1 MTGDSQDKVISFLG
15 DPATHRGTPPDHVE
29 THGAH
34 VFLAGD
40 TALKVKK
47 AVHFDYLDYT
57 ALATREKMLRREL
70 ELNRPAAPQIY
81 RDVVPVTRDG
91 DGLALDGDGETVE
104 WVLRMHRFPKE
115 DELSEVAARGA
126 LTDELADRLGHEIAA
141 YHDTAPR
148 RDGTGADRMA
158 AILDELE
165 SAFAGMKDTLGPDRI
180 TAFARQTRAAFDHA
194 SPLLDSRAA
203 EGHLRRC
210 HGDLHLRNLVL
221 IDGRPVLFDAL
232 EFDEEL
238 GTCDVLYDLAFLVM
252 DLLNRGLSRPAN
264 IVLNAWL
271 FAHQG
276 RQDAGLAA
284 LPVFLALRAG
294 IRAMVT
300 VQTGAGDPAEMRDA
314 AQGYLKTA
322 LDALNDPG
330 PRLVAVGGLSGT
342 GKTTLARRLAPAIGR
357 QPGAVHLRSD
367 LERKALAGVA
377 PEDRLPADSYTA
389 EAARAVHTRLTD
401 RARYLLAAGQSV
413 LLDATFLSPD
423 ERRGVGQLAKE
434 LSVPFTGLWLEAPVE
449 TLTRRV
455 TARQGDA
462 SDADADVV
470 RRQTQTDTGPAD
482 WPRIDT
488 SGGIEVV
495 EAAAAQQLGVTPRT

>member
-1 MTGDSQDKVISFLG
+1 MTGDSQDEVISFLG
-15 DPATHRGTPPDHVE
+15 DPATHGDTSPDHVE

-34 VFLAGD
+34 VFLTAD

-57 ALATREKMLRREL
+57 ALSTRGAMLRREL
-70 ELNRPAAPQIY
+70 ELNQPAAPQIY
-81 RDVVPVTRDG
+81 RDVVPVTRED
-91 DGLALDGDGETVE
+91 DGLTLDGGGEPVE

-115 DELSEVAARGA
+115 NELSELAARGA
-126 LTDELADRLGHEIAA
+126 LSDDLADRLGHEIAA
-141 YHDTAPR
+141 YHEAAPR
-148 RDGTGADRMA
+148 RDGDGAARIG
-158 AILDELE
+158 AILEELE
-165 SAFAGMKDTLGPDRI
+165 TAFAGMTDTLGPDRI
-180 TAFARQTRAAFDHA
+180 TEFSRQTRAAFDRA
-194 SPLLDSRAA
+194 APLLDTRAGD
-203 EGHLRRC
+203 GHLRRG

-252 DLLNRGLSRPAN
+252 DLLNRGLARPAN

-271 FAHQG
+271 YAQEG

-300 VQTGAGDPAEMRDA
+300 VQTGAGDSNQVRNEARA
-314 AQGYLKTA
+314 YLRTA
-322 LDALNDPG
+322 LEALLSPG

-342 GKTTLARRLAPAIGR
+342 GKTTLARQLAPMIGR

-377 PEDRLPADSYTA
+377 PGDRLPADSYTSQ
-389 EAARAVHTRLTD
+389 AARAVHTRLTD
-401 RARYLLAAGQSV
+401 RARYLLATGQSV
-413 LLDATFLSPD
+413 LLDATFLSPE
-423 ERRGVGQLAKE
+423 ERHEAAHLAGE
-434 LSVPFTGLWLEAPVE
+434 LEVPFTGLWLEAPVE

-462 SDADADVV
+462 SDADAAVV
-470 RRQTQTDTGPAD
+470 RRQTEKDTGPTD
-482 WPRIDT
+482 WHRIDA
-488 SGGIEVV
+488 SRGIEEMVADA
-495 EAAAAQQLGVTPRT
+495 EGLGTTRQA